1 MMIYSPLLSVVL
13 YHQGDNSHTGKIVT
27 GPKGT
32 MNVHYKAVS
41 GPIFGRSK
49 IRDLFLNQFVV
60 PIQFMI
66 QNTKLRGF
74 KI

>member
-1 MMIYSPLLSVVL
+1 
-13 YHQGDNSHTGKIVT
+13 VT